1 MKKKIFYCEAA
12 YLIGV
17 AVLAFSAALLEAADF
32 GLSMVVA
39 PAYLLHLKIS
49 EFLPFFSFG
58 MAEYT
63 FQALLLILVIII
75 LKKFK
80 FSYLFSFVTA
90 VLYGLLLD
98 GSMALIALVP
108 HGHIAVRILFFI
120 LGIILCS
127 ASVSLLF
134 HTYISPEVYELFVK
148 EISAKIGMEISKFKT
163 IYDCASCV
171 LAVVI
176 SFIFFGFGHFEGV
189 KSGTVICALING
201 FLIGRFSVFYEKH
214 FEFSDRFKLRK
225 YFE

>member
-1 MKKKIFYCEAA
+1 MKKKVFYTEAA
-12 YLIGV
+12 YVFGL
-17 AVLAFSAALLEAADF
+17 AVLALSAALLEAADF

-63 FQALLLILVIII
+63 FQALLLILVIVI
-75 LKKFK
+75 LRKFK

-98 GSMALIALVP
+98 GAMAAVDFIP
-108 HGHIAVRILFFI
+108 TEHIAVRIIMFI
-120 LGIILCS
+120 CGIIFCAS
-127 ASVSLLF
+127 SVSMLF

-148 EISAKIGMEISKFKT
+148 EVSVKIGMEISRFKT
-163 IYDCASCV
+163 FYDCSSCV
-171 LAVVI
+171 LAVI
-176 SFIFFGFGHFEGV
+176 MSFAFFGFGHFEGI
-189 KSGTVICALING
+189 KFGTVICALLNG
-201 FLIGRFSVFYEKH
+201 FLIGKFSKFYEKH
-214 FEFSDRFKLRK
+214 FEFNDKLKFRK